1 LPNIEQI
8 YKEELYN
15 LSPMLYKTLVDTAI
29 TTGVPSFGQSNF
41 VDEIIEPFASN
52 LFTSMNYAS
61 AKHKDDDVQDWVFG
75 VFGNV
80 HKTSGDIVTK
90 QDGY

>member
-1 LPNIEQI
+1 
-8 YKEELYN
+8 
-15 LSPMLYKTLVDTAI
+15 
-29 TTGVPSFGQSNF
+29 
-41 VDEIIEPFASN
+41 
-52 LFTSMNYAS
+52 MNYAS